1 MGRAGEQGWLRD
13 AVRSANRFW
22 WVSTPPRG
30 SIRDRPQ
37 ERSILGKEGGM
48 VIRVGARQSKAK
60 TTPKCLTSAESIRGL
75 CGEKKRM
82 Q

>member
-48 VIRVGARQSKAK
+48 VLRVDARQTKAMTK
-60 TTPKCLTSAESIRGL
+60 SNCLRNAGRIRG
-75 CGEKKRM
+75 G
-82 Q
+82 